1 MKKFEYKVFDIDE
14 LEQPEEEF
22 LNKMGLE
29 GWELVQ
35 IHNVDRGVIKK
46 MITNKFI
53 KINCKAYVGSGITNL
68 YKKIS
73 KKKFSEFYKIYTL
86 KMVNKN

>member
-35 IHNVDRGVIKK
+35 IHNEPVDKSSLILVK
-46 MITNKFI
+46 
-53 KINCKAYVGSGITNL
+53 L
-68 YKKIS
+68 YFKREI
-73 KKKFSEFYKIYTL
+73 L
-86 KMVNKN
+86 